1 MLVSLNWLKDYINL
15 DNIDI
20 KEFCSKM
27 IMTGSNLDT
36 YEEIGAGVEK
46 VILGKVLKIEKHP
59 DADKLVVCKVEV
71 GESEPIQIVTGAPN
85 VTEGAYV
92 PVAII
97 GSKLPIEDKNGKSVE
112 IKKGKL
118 RGVESFGMMC
128 GAQELG
134 IPDKV
139 VPMEIKNGLWVL
151 TGDWDEKIGL
161 DFIDALELKDYV
173 IDFEITSNRADCL
186 SMIGM
191 AKEASVTFKRPVKMP
206 NTHVIGNDEN
216 ISDYISV
223 EVNSKLCRRYTARV
237 IKDVKIEP
245 SPWWIQK
252 RLMAAGMRPINN
264 IVDIT
269 NFVMLEY
276 GQPLHAFDIE
286 KLSDRKILID
296 MASEGEKFTT
306 LDGGERVL
314 TAGMLMINDGE
325 KPVAIA
331 GIMGG
336 LNSEVTADTAT
347 IVLESANFDGHSV
360 RMTSKK
366 LGLRTEASGR
376 YEKGVDPNLCEEA
389 SNRACHLIEKLG
401 CGTVVKGIADVYDDP
416 YQSQQITVRVSK
428 INNVIG
434 TDLSREEMV
443 DILERLGVKV
453 EGSGDDM
460 IVTPPTFRGDLKIEV
475 DYVEEIARI
484 YGYDKIP
491 MSFPKEVTTEIP
503 NKNWD
508 MREAARDILCGIGV
522 NEIQTSSF
530 TNEKILNNMNI
541 DEDSWERY
549 LVELIN
555 PMGEDTAAMRSI
567 LTAGMLEVLGRNFAR
582 NFQSVSQRLNF
593 W

>member
-97 GSKLPIEDKNGKSVE
+97 GSKLPIEDKNGKGVE

-151 TGDWDEKIGL
+151 TGDWDDKIGL

-286 KLSDRKILID
+286 NLSDRKIVID

-428 INNVIG
+428 INNVTG

-530 TNEKILNNMNI
+530 TNEKRLDNMNI
-541 DEDSWERY
+541 DEDSWER
-549 LVELIN
+549 
-555 PMGEDTAAMRSI
+555 
-567 LTAGMLEVLGRNFAR
+567 
-582 NFQSVSQRLNF
+582 
-593 W
+593 

>member
-97 GSKLPIEDKNGKSVE
+97 GSKLPIEDKNGKGVE

-151 TGDWDEKIGL
+151 TGDWDDKIGL

-286 KLSDRKILID
+286 NLSDR
-296 MASEGEKFTT
+296 
-306 LDGGERVL
+306 
-314 TAGMLMINDGE
+314 
-325 KPVAIA
+325 
-331 GIMGG
+331 
-336 LNSEVTADTAT
+336 
-347 IVLESANFDGHSV
+347 
-360 RMTSKK
+360 
-366 LGLRTEASGR
+366 
-376 YEKGVDPNLCEEA
+376 
-389 SNRACHLIEKLG
+389 
-401 CGTVVKGIADVYDDP
+401 
-416 YQSQQITVRVSK
+416 
-428 INNVIG
+428 
-434 TDLSREEMV
+434 
-443 DILERLGVKV
+443 
-453 EGSGDDM
+453 
-460 IVTPPTFRGDLKIEV
+460 
-475 DYVEEIARI
+475 
-484 YGYDKIP
+484 
-491 MSFPKEVTTEIP
+491 
-503 NKNWD
+503 
-508 MREAARDILCGIGV
+508 
-522 NEIQTSSF
+522 
-530 TNEKILNNMNI
+530 
-541 DEDSWERY
+541 
-549 LVELIN
+549 
-555 PMGEDTAAMRSI
+555 
-567 LTAGMLEVLGRNFAR
+567 
-582 NFQSVSQRLNF
+582 
-593 W
+593 